1 MKHLLLPF
9 LLLFTI
15 ASYAQE
21 DSTKT
26 SPLVTSVSIS
36 SKNFWRGN
44 VYGDNAPS
52 ISGTLGLTSKH
63 FEIGVTGTSPL
74 SGSRVGYGIWAE
86 LYASAK
92 LGNFTLTLDDYYFF
106 NEYDSLNE
114 YENWSSKDTQHLLEA
129 RLKYGVD
136 RFNVTASIVA
146 YAAKE
151 SKNSLYLEGE
161 VFLIL
166 KQLSVSAGG
175 VFGESYL
182 NFFDKGGLAFAGVNG
197 YRDIKVTDNFAVP
210 LRVSVMT
217 SPNYKN
223 ASKYNGFTQNPINV
237 IVGVTF

>member
-1 MKHLLLPF
+1 MKRLLMPLLLVF
-9 LLLFTI
+9 ATTL
-15 ASYAQE
+15 YAQK

-26 SPLVTSVSIS
+26 NIVTSVSIA

-44 VYGDNAPS
+44 VYGDNAPML
-52 ISGTLGLTSKH
+52 SGTLGLSSDH
-63 FEIGVTGTSPL
+63 FELGVTGTSPL
-74 SGSRVGYGIWAE
+74 SGSRVGYGIWVE
-86 LYASAK
+86 LYAAAK
-92 LGNFTLTLDDYYFF
+92 LGNFTLTVDDYYFF

-114 YENWSSKDTQHLLEA
+114 YENWSSTNTQHLIEV

-161 VFLIL
+161 LFLIL
-166 KQLSVSAGG
+166 KQLSVTAGG

-182 NFFDKGGLAFAGVNG
+182 NFFDKKGLTFAGING
-197 YRDIKVTDNFAVP
+197 YRDIQITNKFTIP
-210 LRVSVMT
+210 LRVSVMS

-223 ASKYNGFTQNPINV
+223 ASKYNGFSQNPINV
-237 IVGVTF
+237 IVGITF